1 MILRRAV
8 ILVFLL
14 LLTAGMAEAH
24 RMFVGHQV
32 GVEIF
37 AIYDDG
43 EPAKNADISIY
54 RLNGTTQDY
63 DLYEAG
69 VTDAQ
74 GIYKVTLPGKGTG
87 EWRYAISGAGHSEEG
102 YLTVSAE
109 RPPSPEAKALGLALL
124 PGLLIGWRVR
134 KR

>member
-1 MILRRAV
+1 LRRAV
-8 ILVFLL
+8 FVALLL
-14 LLTAGMAEAH
+14 LLTAGMGEGH
-24 RMFVGHQV
+24 RMFLGHRMSL
-32 GVEIF
+32 EIF
-37 AIYDDG
+37 AFYDDG
-43 EPAKNADISIY
+43 EPARNADISIY
-54 RLNGTTQDY
+54 RLNGTTEDY

-102 YLTVSAE
+102 YFTVSAE
-109 RPPSPEAKALGLALL
+109 RPPSPEAKALALALL
-124 PGLLIGWRVR
+124 PGLLITWRVR

>member
-1 MILRRAV
+1 LRRAV
-8 ILVFLL
+8 FVALLL
-14 LLTAGMAEAH
+14 LLTAGMGEGH
-24 RMFVGHQV
+24 RMFLGHRMSL
-32 GVEIF
+32 EIF

-43 EPAKNADISIY
+43 EPARNADISIY

-102 YLTVSAE
+102 YFTVSAE
-109 RPPSPEAKALGLALL
+109 RPPSPEAKALALALL

>member
-1 MILRRAV
+1 LRRAV
-8 ILVFLL
+8 FVALLL
-14 LLTAGMAEAH
+14 LLTAGMGEGH
-24 RMFVGHQV
+24 RMFLGHRMSL
-32 GVEIF
+32 EIF

-43 EPAKNADISIY
+43 EPARNADISIY
-54 RLNGTTQDY
+54 RLNGTTEDY

-102 YLTVSAE
+102 YFTVSAE
-109 RPPSPEAKALGLALL
+109 RPPSPEAKALALALL
-124 PGLLIGWRVR
+124 PGLLITWRVR

>member
-1 MILRRAV
+1 MRRAV
-8 ILVFLL
+8 FVALLL
-14 LLTAGMAEAH
+14 LLTAGMGEGH
-24 RMFVGHQV
+24 RMFLGHRMSL
-32 GVEIF
+32 EIF

-43 EPAKNADISIY
+43 EPARNADISIY
-54 RLNGTTQDY
+54 RLNGTTEDY

-102 YLTVSAE
+102 YFTVSAE
-109 RPPSPEAKALGLALL
+109 RPPSPEAKALALALL
-124 PGLLIGWRVR
+124 PGLLITWRVR

>member
-1 MILRRAV
+1 MRRAV
-8 ILVFLL
+8 FVALLL
-14 LLTAGMAEAH
+14 LLTAGMGEGH
-24 RMFVGHQV
+24 RMFLGHRMSL
-32 GVEIF
+32 EIF

-43 EPAKNADISIY
+43 EPARNADISIY
-54 RLNGTTQDY
+54 RLNGTTEDY

-102 YLTVSAE
+102 YFTVSAE
-109 RPPSPEAKALGLALL
+109 RPPSPEAKALALALL

>member
-1 MILRRAV
+1 
-8 ILVFLL
+8 
-14 LLTAGMAEAH
+14 
-24 RMFVGHQV
+24 MFVGHQV

-54 RLNGTTQDY
+54 RLNGTTEDY

-102 YLTVSAE
+102 YFTVSAE
-109 RPPSPEAKALGLALL
+109 RPPSPEAKALALALL